1 MRGCGSPSAQCFE
14 HSIRSPTQ
22 TSFWKARLSVWKHES
37 GRVDRCSILGKLC
50 LLAALVFQANLE
62 DIGGQME
69 PYANLGGDSN
79 VVAFEIGPDRI
90 TVQFASGRQR
100 FYTYTYASAGRD
112 HVEHMKE
119 LARRGQGLN
128 SYIGTSVRN
137 LYESKW

>member
-1 MRGCGSPSAQCFE
+1 M
-14 HSIRSPTQ
+14 
-22 TSFWKARLSVWKHES
+22 
-37 GRVDRCSILGKLC
+37 C

-62 DIGGQME
+62 EIGGQME